1 MLKLKLSERL
11 GRACFAAVVHVQ
23 AKCARG
29 LVVSDFEGSEG
40 CCSG

>member
-11 GRACFAAVVHVQ
+11 GRVCFAAVVQ
-23 AKCARG
+23 AECARG
-29 LVVSDFEGSEG
+29 LVVSEFEGSEG

>member
-11 GRACFAAVVHVQ
+11 GRACFAAVVQ
-23 AKCARG
+23 AKCARD